1 MESKSVVEVL
11 ISWVPMLLL
20 IGVWIYFMRAQGKD
34 GFSMP
39 GEKERLEEMRRQT
52 RALERIAALLERR

>member
-1 MESKSVVEVL
+1 
-11 ISWVPMLLL
+11 
-20 IGVWIYFMRAQGKD
+20 MRAQGKD